1 MNEIMNEENKT
12 TRVKAV
18 PKSIEE
24 KLAALEEKA
33 KKRREKERAEISK
46 LKKELEDAKFKAILK
61 NLHENGIDSENQVK
75 AMIKVFD
82 LVKSYNLHDVNG
94 LKKALDAAKE
104 VSPELFPE
112 IEAE

>member
-1 MNEIMNEENKT
+1 MDEIKG
-12 TRVKAV
+12 TRTKPV

-46 LKKELEDAKFKAILK
+46 LKRELEDAKFKAILK
-61 NLHENGIDSENQVK
+61 NLHENGIDSENKVK

-82 LVKSYNLHDVNG
+82 LVKSYKLHGVTE
-94 LKKALDAAKE
+94 LKKALDAARE
-104 VSPELFPE
+104 VSPELFPSSE
-112 IEAE
+112 NESE